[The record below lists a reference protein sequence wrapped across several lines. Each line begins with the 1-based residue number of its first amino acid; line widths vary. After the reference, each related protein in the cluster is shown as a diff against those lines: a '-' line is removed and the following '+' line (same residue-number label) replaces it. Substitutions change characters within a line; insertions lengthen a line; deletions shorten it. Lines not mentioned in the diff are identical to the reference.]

1 MKNHVDTQKWTFF
14 KGRQAVRRRQVACGM
29 RQVAGKRHIRSTAES
44 NSQALLLLPKN
55 VLAKCRI
62 RIHQGRTREK
72 GQGVAGVAGVFV
84 WHICPSLLQSL
95 LSLVLFFVIFCCCCF
110 SSFFGGLLACT
121 WPWAKSRGI
130 NSNTHNEWHE
140 EWGGTRGREKERESK
155 RERQKEREHMSA

>member
-55 VLAKCRI
+55 VWAKCRI

-95 LSLVLFFVIFCCCCF
+95 LSLVLFFCYF
-110 SSFFGGLLACT
+110 LLLLFLFVFRGVACLYLT
-121 WPWAKSRGI
+121 LSQKSRHQQQH
-130 NSNTHNEWHE
+130 TQRVAWRMR
-140 EWGGTRGREKERESK
+140 W
-155 RERQKEREHMSA
+155 Q